1 MSEFQVEILA
11 ADRPFYKGPCLSL
24 RVPISDGQYGIL
36 AHHRDVIA
44 ALVPGTLYLRLP
56 DGTEQIAAV
65 SQGLIKVEKNHVLI
79 LADTIER
86 PEEIDENRA
95 RREAAEAREAILQ
108 KQSIQ
113 SYHSAQAR
121 MARALNRLKV
131 KEQQMINN

>member
-1 MSEFQVEILA
+1 MSTFQLEILA
-11 ADRPFYKGPCLSL
+11 ADRPFYKGPCQALQ
-24 RVPISDGQYGIL
+24 VPITDGQYGIL

-44 ALVPGTLYLRLP
+44 ALVPGTLRLRLP

-65 SQGLIKVEKNHVLI
+65 SQGLIKVENNHVLV

-86 PEEIDENRA
+86 PEEIDANRA
-95 RREAAEAREAILQ
+95 RREAEEAREAILQ

-131 KEQQMINN
+131 KERQMINN